1 MLPVSSQVE
10 DKLKRKDI
18 VLAILGAFFLT
29 NAIIAELIGGKVIY
43 VGSPDWEFAIGGTS
57 WGFTLGPPAISV
69 GIIPWPIVFVATDI
83 INEYFGRRGVR
94 RLTFLAVGMIGY
106 VFVLLLL
113 TQQFPAA
120 KGLTGID
127 DDSYNK
133 VFGQSRWI
141 IVGSL
146 TAFLIA
152 QILDVFIFHLLRKR
166 TGKAMIWLRATGS
179 TVVSQLVDTLVVLS
193 IGLAYPLGWSVQ
205 QFASVAVTNYS
216 VKLGV
221 AILMTP
227 AIYLAHW
234 AIEKYLG
241 KEAAEALAEEAA
253 RDSAGA
259 PAAGLGEPTAG

>member
-1 MLPVSSQVE
+1 M
-10 DKLKRKDI
+10 KRKDI
-18 VLAILGAFFLT
+18 VLAVLAAFFLT

-43 VGSPDWEFAIGGTS
+43 VGSPEWLLSIGDPS
-57 WGFTLGPPAISV
+57 WGLVLGPFAISV
-69 GIIPWPIVFVATDI
+69 GIIPWPIVFVTTDI

-94 RLTFLAVGMIGY
+94 RLTFLAAGMIGY
-106 VFVLLLL
+106 VFVLLLV

-120 KGLTGID
+120 EGLTGID
-127 DDSYNK
+127 DKSYNK
-133 VFGQSRWI
+133 VFGQSQWI

-146 TAFLIA
+146 IAFLIG
-152 QILDVFIFHLLRKR
+152 QLLDVFIFHLLRKR

-179 TVVSQLVDTLVVLS
+179 TVISQLIDTCVVLA

-205 QFASVAVTNYS
+205 KYASVAVTNYS

-234 AIEKYLG
+234 AVEKYLG
-241 KEAAEALAEEAA
+241 KETAEALAEEAA
-253 RDSAGA
+253 SDSVSG
-259 PAAGLGEPTAG
+259 PPAGLGEPSAG